1 MRIIS
6 FSDFHADAYPIY
18 KELKILRLDFIS
30 LQNNIFVHDL
40 LKKKLPKCFDSY
52 FHTIEEVHSI
62 GTKNAKLG
70 CLFIPFVST
79 SKYGLNS
86 ITIQSILSW
95 NTLCKALN
103 CNLAAF
109 SRSVAKKKNY
119 YTLHTIISLV
129 SALRFSTLSLIFW
142 LDIYILFLG
151 NSLLPLLPLLVQ
163 CSLHCIY
170 TMSFYKKISSLI
182 KLTLFNRWVPLG
194 QFIWLGTLRTCDCW
208 S

>member
-1 MRIIS
+1 MRITS

-18 KELKILRLDFIS
+18 KELKILRLDDFIS
-30 LQNNIFVHDL
+30 LQNSLFVHDF

-109 SRSVAKKKNY
+109 SRSVAKKKI
-119 YTLHTIISLV
+119 TTH
-129 SALRFSTLSLIFW
+129 
-142 LDIYILFLG
+142 
-151 NSLLPLLPLLVQ
+151 
-163 CSLHCIY
+163 
-170 TMSFYKKISSLI
+170 
-182 KLTLFNRWVPLG
+182 
-194 QFIWLGTLRTCDCW
+194 FIQ
-208 S
+208 SYH